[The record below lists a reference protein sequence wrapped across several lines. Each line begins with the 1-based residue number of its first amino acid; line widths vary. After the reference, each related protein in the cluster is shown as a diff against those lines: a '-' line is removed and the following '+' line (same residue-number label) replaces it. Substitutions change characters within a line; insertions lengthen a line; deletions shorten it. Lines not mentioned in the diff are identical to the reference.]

1 MQAMNLAAI
10 DSSEIVL
17 GVLAVAALTV
27 LMLTTRRRVAISRT
41 PPSDTVRDRYARLS
55 DHKAAMNDV
64 ESAMLDLDQ
73 LARDVH
79 GRLDMRIARLEA
91 VIRDADQRIDTLS
104 RLEPSAE
111 GRPRLD
117 VLLDDSVEQVD
128 GDTAAV
134 AEKEKPGEHA
144 ERIRS
149 SNAEHREAVY
159 RLADGGC
166 SAAAIAKEVDQAIGE
181 VELIL
186 NLRAAKT
193 EPSVST
199 VGSGDAATRS

>member
-1 MQAMNLAAI
+1 MQAMNLVAI
-10 DSSEIVL
+10 SSSEVVL
-17 GVLAVAALTV
+17 GGLAVAALTI
-27 LMLTTRRRVAISRT
+27 LMLTTRRRVANSRT
-41 PPSDTVRDRYARLS
+41 SSSDSVRERYARLS
-55 DHKAAMNDV
+55 EHKAAMSDV
-64 ESAMLDLDQ
+64 ESVMLDLDQ

-79 GRLDMRIARLEA
+79 GRLDTRIARLEA
-91 VIRDADQRIDTLS
+91 VIRDADQRIDALS
-104 RLEPSAE
+104 RLAPSAE

-159 RLADGGC
+159 RLADGGF

-186 NLRAAKT
+186 NLRAATT

-199 VGSGDAATRS
+199 VGTGGAVTRS